1 MLDYNIKSKLSSYTS
16 VRDEQTKTQY
26 AYNEWGF
33 ISYDDERAIC
43 DKTEYGI
50 DNNLNGYIIWE
61 ISGDLMPDLSTPL
74 LDALGNRLNN
84 TDVRCESVDWLGPK
98 PIAPTAPT
106 QRATPLPT
114 ASLTNQPTETL
125 SPTKEGILE
134 TASPTKLTGKTNALK
149 GVHISPQ
156 FVLHAHPKCRFP

>member
-1 MLDYNIKSKLSSYTS
+1 MLTDLSLAMVDYNIKSKLSSYTS

-26 AYNEWGF
+26 AYNEMGF

-74 LDALGNRLNN
+74 LDAMNNRLNN
-84 TDVRCESVDWLGPK
+84 TDVRCDSVDW
-98 PIAPTAPT
+98 
-106 QRATPLPT
+106 Q
-114 ASLTNQPTETL
+114 TL
-125 SPTKEGILE
+125 SPTMEGIIE
-134 TASPTKLTGKTNALK
+134 TASPIQLTGKTNALK
-149 GVHISPQ
+149 GLHISPQ
-156 FVLHAHPKCRFP
+156 VVLHCSPQMSSS